1 MCDGIIVSHACPG
14 IFLLLLLLLLLL
26 INYHQLIEEGN

>member
-1 MCDGIIVSHACPG
+1 MCDGIIVSHAFPG